1 MRPHPGH
8 TCGLF
13 TYPIPGTSPRGGA
26 DDNTRMAASFGGNGA
41 APRGWRARLLSCG
54 GCLVLLKAVQCSG
67 YPSGSATAWK
77 PS

>member
-13 TYPIPGTSPRGGA
+13 TYLIPRTSPRGGA

-41 APRGWRARLLSCG
+41 APRVGGGGLDSCPVG
-54 GCLVLLKAVQCSG
+54 DASFF
-67 YPSGSATAWK
+67 
-77 PS
+77 